1 MRLLLI
7 RHPRPDVADGTCY
20 GRTDVAPQAD
30 HLRETVDALRARW
43 RGAGRA
49 APAGVFS
56 SPLQRCAL
64 VANALAGD
72 AWPQPRFDPRIAELD
87 FGRWE
92 GRPWAQLPREELD
105 AWRADITGVAPPG
118 GESLAALARRA
129 SAFVSDALPATADP
143 DAEFVV
149 VTHVGVI
156 QTLSRILR
164 GQPLA
169 GFGSTRIDYS
179 SITTLV
185 RRDGAFELESLN
197 VLP

>member
-7 RHPRPDVADGTCY
+7 RHPRPDVAEGTCY
-20 GRTDVAPQAD
+20 GRTDVPPQAG

-43 RGAGRA
+43 RDR
-49 APAGVFS
+49 APAAVFS

-72 AWPQPRFDPRIAELD
+72 AWPQPQFDARIAELD

-92 GRPWAQLPREELD
+92 NRPWAELPRDELD
-105 AWRADITGVAPPG
+105 AWRADIAGVAPPE
-118 GESLAALARRA
+118 GESLRELSVRLRE
-129 SAFVSDALPATADP
+129 FIDERLPADAHP
-143 DAEFVV
+143 DAEFVL

-164 GQPLA
+164 GKPML

-179 SITTLV
+179 SITTMV
-185 RRDGAFELESLN
+185 RRDGAFEIESLN
-197 VLP
+197 ILP